1 MTEREQEM
9 FIKYIKE
16 QIGVLMDKWSGK
28 EK

>member
-16 QIGVLMDKWSGK
+16 QIWLLMDKWSGK